1 MIAAGLSA
9 LGLGVLVLV
18 WLGGRRTGRN
28 AHLWEINNDPN
39 YRRELLE
46 KLATL
51 ENCKI
56 VGKA

>member
-1 MIAAGLSA
+1 MIAAGLSL
-9 LGLGVLVLV
+9 LGAGVLVLV
-18 WLGGRRTGRN
+18 WLGGRKTGRK
-28 AHLWEINNDPN
+28 AHLWEINNDPH